1 MLYYCEN
8 NYFTLTLLERITNVF
23 IPAKTQKRDL
33 SLNTIFPDANVFDTD
48 KALTLTAVWCAIRL
62 LAESVSS
69 LPISVY
75 TKQANG
81 DKLEDTKSPIYKLV
95 KFKPNY
101 YQNKITFFEFIML
114 SICTE
119 GNSYV
124 QIVRNNSGTP
134 VQLICLDPSNVTVVV
149 NNNELFYQI
158 DGGSVLDS
166 SDVLHF
172 KTITDDG
179 VTGLSPI
186 DQCAK
191 ALNWGVSLEEFGS
204 TFFSNGAKPS
214 SILQT
219 DRALSDT
226 ALQRLKSSFNNNYAK
241 LKNSN
246 STIVLEEGL
255 TFKPISISP
264 EQAQFLSSRQFSIE
278 EVARI
283 FNVPPHM
290 LKDLSKSSFNNIEMQ
305 SQEFVTYTLMPY
317 LTRIEQEMNL
327 KLFRTNELGK
337 TFVEF
342 NVNGLLR
349 GDVKSRTE
357 AYKTAITNGYMSI
370 NEVRQKENM
379 NSIEGGDK
387 HFMQM
392 NMTTIDKVGE
402 DA

>member
-1 MLYYCEN
+1 M
-8 NYFTLTLLERITNVF
+8 TLLERITNVF
-23 IPAKTQKRDL
+23 IPPKTQKRDL

-69 LPISVY
+69 LPVSVY
-75 TKQANG
+75 SKQANG
-81 DKLEDTKSPIYKLV
+81 DKLEDSKSPIYNLV

-134 VQLICLDPSNVTVVV
+134 VQLICLSPSNVTVVV

-226 ALQRLKSSFNNNYAK
+226 ALQRLKTSFNNNYGK

-317 LTRIEQEMNL
+317 ITRIEQEMNL

-337 TFVEF
+337 TFIEF

-370 NEVRQKENM
+370 NEVRQKENL

-402 DA
+402 DAIS

>member
-1 MLYYCEN
+1 
-8 NYFTLTLLERITNVF
+8 LTLLERITNVF
-23 IPAKTQKRDL
+23 IPPKTQKRDL

-69 LPISVY
+69 LPVSVY
-75 TKQANG
+75 SKQANG
-81 DKLEDTKSPIYKLV
+81 DKLEDSKSPIYNLV

-134 VQLICLDPSNVTVVV
+134 VQLICLSPSNVTVVV
-149 NNNELFYQI
+149 NNNELFYQV

-166 SDVLHF
+166 SDMLHF

-226 ALQRLKSSFNNNYAK
+226 ALQRLKTSFNNNYGK

-317 LTRIEQEMNL
+317 ITRIEQEMNL
-327 KLFRTNELGK
+327 KLFRSNELGK

-370 NEVRQKENM
+370 NEVRQKENL

-392 NMTTIDKVGE
+392 NMTTIDKIGE
-402 DA
+402 DAIS

>member
-1 MLYYCEN
+1 M
-8 NYFTLTLLERITNVF
+8 TLLERITNVF

-33 SLNTIFPDANVFDTD
+33 SLNTLFPDSNSFDTD

-75 TKQANG
+75 SKQTNG
-81 DKLEDTKSPIYKLV
+81 DKLEDVKSPIYKLI
-95 KFKPNY
+95 KFKPNF
-101 YQNKITFFEFIML
+101 YQNKITFFEYIML
-114 SICTE
+114 CICTE

-124 QIVRNNSGTP
+124 QIVRNNSGIP
-134 VQLICLDPSNVTVVV
+134 VELICLNPENVTVVI
-149 NNNELFYQI
+149 NGGELFYQV
-158 DGGSVLDS
+158 DNGGVLDS
-166 SDVLHF
+166 SDILHF
-172 KTITDDG
+172 KTLTDDG
-179 VTGLSPI
+179 INGISPI

-191 ALNWGVSLEEFGS
+191 ALKYSENLQEFGN

-226 ALQRLKSSFNNNYAK
+226 ALQRLKTSFNNNYGK

-283 FNVPPHM
+283 FNIPPHM

-305 SQEFVTYTLMPY
+305 SQEFLTYTLMPY
-317 LTRIEQEMNL
+317 INRLEQEMNL
-327 KLFRTNELGK
+327 KLFRTNELGSK
-337 TFVEF
+337 FVEF

-357 AYKTAITNGYMSI
+357 AYRSAITNGYMTI

-392 NMTTIDKVGE
+392 NMTTIDKIGE

>member
-1 MLYYCEN
+1 M
-8 NYFTLTLLERITNVF
+8 TLLERITNVF
-23 IPAKTQKRDL
+23 IPPKTQKRDL

-69 LPISVY
+69 LPVSVY
-75 TKQANG
+75 SKQANG
-81 DKLEDTKSPIYKLV
+81 DKLEDSKSPIYNLV

-134 VQLICLDPSNVTVVV
+134 VQLICLSPSNVTVVV
-149 NNNELFYQI
+149 NNNELFYQV

-166 SDVLHF
+166 SDMLHF

-226 ALQRLKSSFNNNYAK
+226 ALQRLKTSFNNNYGK

-317 LTRIEQEMNL
+317 ITRIEQEMNL
-327 KLFRTNELGK
+327 KLFRSNELGK

-370 NEVRQKENM
+370 NEVRQKENL

-392 NMTTIDKVGE
+392 NMTTIDKVGQ